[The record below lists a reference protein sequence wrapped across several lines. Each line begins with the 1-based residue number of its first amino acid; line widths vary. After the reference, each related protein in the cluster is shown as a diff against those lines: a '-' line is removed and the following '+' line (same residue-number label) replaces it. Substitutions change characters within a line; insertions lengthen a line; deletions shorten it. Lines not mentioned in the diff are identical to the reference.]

1 MELVVDTNVLIAV
14 FLLSSVTR
22 ELLLDER
29 LALWAPEYLLTEA
42 ERVLLTPRFRRRL
55 GVLSPQDVRVLLT
68 QLTAR
73 IRILPTS
80 TFHLKLPEA
89 KGLVADYEDAP
100 FVALALHL
108 RLPLWS
114 NDAPLRAQRVVHV
127 YTTEDVLSLLQG
139 RS

>member
-1 MELVVDTNVLIAV
+1 MELVVDTNVLIAG
-14 FLLSSVTR
+14 FLRSAVTR

-42 ERVLLTPRFRRRL
+42 ERVLLTPRLRRRL
-55 GVLSPQDVRVLLT
+55 GSLSPQDIHVVLT

-73 IRILPTS
+73 IQILPAS
-80 TFHLKLPEA
+80 AFHLKLPEA
-89 KGLVADYEDAP
+89 KALITDQEDAP

-114 NDAPLRAQRVVHV
+114 NDAPLRTQRAVHI
-127 YTTEDVLSLLQG
+127 YTTDDVLSLLQG

>member
-1 MELVVDTNVLIAV
+1 MELVVDTNVLIAG
-14 FLLSSVTR
+14 FLRSALTR

-42 ERVLLTPRFRRRL
+42 ERVLLSPRLRRRL
-55 GVLSPQDVRVLLT
+55 GPLSPQDIRALLM

-73 IRILPTS
+73 IRILPAS
-80 TFHLKLPEA
+80 TFHLKRPEA
-89 KGLVADYEDAP
+89 KALVADQEDAP

-127 YTTEDVLSLLQG
+127 YTTDDVLSLLQG